1 MRVIRNAVLHIANE
15 QPLIADLFEM
25 PGPADLG
32 LRLTNLR
39 ALDGRKPIFI
49 DDMRSVF
56 LFPYHRLTFIEIPA
70 QSVAGSDLPV
80 EMPVPVGAGVPDA
93 AAPAEDEAEL
103 EIDED
108 FLRRVREA

>member
-1 MRVIRNAVLHIANE
+1 MIRNAVLHIANE

-25 PGPADLG
+25 PGPTDLG

-39 ALDGRKPIFI
+39 ALDGKKPIFI
-49 DDMRSVF
+49 DDMKSVF
-56 LFPYHRLTFIEIPA
+56 LFPYHRITFIEIPA
-70 QSVAGSDLPV
+70 PSVARSDLPV
-80 EMPVPVGAGVPDA
+80 EMPVPIGVGVPA
-93 AAPAEDEAEL
+93 AGPAADDEAEL

>member
-1 MRVIRNAVLHIANE
+1 MIRNAVLHIANE

-25 PGPADLG
+25 PGPTDLG

-39 ALDGRKPIFI
+39 ALDGKKPIFI
-49 DDMRSVF
+49 DDMKSVF
-56 LFPYHRLTFIEIPA
+56 LFPYHRITFIEIPA
-70 QSVAGSDLPV
+70 PSVAGSDLPV
-80 EMPVPVGAGVPDA
+80 EMPVPIGVGVSAAGPA
-93 AAPAEDEAEL
+93 ADDEAEL